1 MSHRASR
8 YSKKQKVESSAGKPP
23 VKEKFLTNALETEV
37 PSQAPVVKFVPKT
50 ENQKKAVSLL
60 RSGVRVLF
68 MEGSAG
74 SGKSMLAAWWAAQL
88 KREKKIDKIYLIRPA
103 VVTGKSAGLL
113 PGTEHEKLLPYFV
126 QTIIHLE
133 KFLGKGYINY
143 SLQKGDIELK
153 SGEFLRGRSFENCV
167 VIVEESQN
175 FTKEDL
181 EMVLTRLGENCTFLF
196 TGDHKQNDLK
206 GFSGMRHTIGM
217 IDKMV
222 EERPPYLSSE
232 DIDKLRGLVGGVQFL
247 PDDCVRDDLTKAFVK
262 MYYHS

>member
-1 MSHRASR
+1 MSKQAVRHTR
-8 YSKKQKVESSAGKPP
+8 KQKVESSDAKPP
-23 VKEKFLTNALETEV
+23 VKEKFLANALETEV
-37 PSQAPVVKFVPKT
+37 PTQAPVVKFVPKT
-50 ENQKKAVSLL
+50 ENQKKAVAYL
-60 RSGVRVLF
+60 RAGVRVLF

-113 PGTEHEKLLPYFV
+113 PGTEYEKLLPYFV
-126 QTIIHLE
+126 QTITHLE
-133 KFLGKGYINY
+133 KFLGKGYTTY
-143 SLQKGDIELK
+143 ALQKNEIELK
-153 SGEFLRGRSFENCV
+153 SGEYLRGRSFEHCV

-175 FTKEDL
+175 FTKDDL

-206 GFSGMRHTIGM
+206 GFSGMRHTIDM

-222 EERPPYLSSE
+222 KAKPDYLSQE
-232 DIDKLRGLVGGVQFL
+232 DIENLKGLVGGVEFL

-262 MYYHS
+262 MYYHN